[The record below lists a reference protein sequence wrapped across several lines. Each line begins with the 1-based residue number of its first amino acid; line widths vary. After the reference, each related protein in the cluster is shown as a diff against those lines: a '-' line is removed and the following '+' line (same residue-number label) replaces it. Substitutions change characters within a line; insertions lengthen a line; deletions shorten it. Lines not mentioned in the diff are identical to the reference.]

1 MQSITI
7 PFAIQKENSAQ
18 EIITRKI
25 PIKLLMAQ
33 KLGRS
38 EAEWDLLL
46 DSRDI
51 DEFALLIL
59 WLNFNY
65 IIFVLIYLC
74 FILIASL
81 FLEEKIYNQMRLKKL
96 HFWVREI
103 EQNSMIFI
111 I

>member
-33 KLGRS
+33 KLRS
-38 EAEWDLLL
+38 EAEWDLL

-51 DEFALLIL
+51 DEIALLII

-65 IIFVLIYLC
+65 IIFVLIYTIFC
-74 FILIASL
+74 FILIAS
-81 FLEEKIYNQMRLKKL
+81 FY
-96 HFWVREI
+96 
-103 EQNSMIFI
+103 S
-111 I
+111 